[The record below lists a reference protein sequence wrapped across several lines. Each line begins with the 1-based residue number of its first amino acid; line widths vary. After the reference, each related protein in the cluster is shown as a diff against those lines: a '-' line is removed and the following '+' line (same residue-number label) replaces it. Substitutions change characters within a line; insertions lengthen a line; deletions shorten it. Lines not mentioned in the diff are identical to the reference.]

1 MEFVSLAAAVETVAA
16 VEPVA
21 AVTVEAVAA
30 EAVEA
35 AVSLWTT
42 SGACAPSSGRS
53 GKSTLKHAARAL
65 NHADK
70 NSNTLSR
77 IYISSGYTKPF
88 QYRIFTRWAFGA
100 TRTSSTT
107 TMDRFHKKFHNI
119 NYNSHSV
126 TTKRRTIF

>member
-1 MEFVSLAAAVETVAA
+1 MEFVSLVAAVEAVAA

-21 AVTVEAVAA
+21 AVTVEAVA
-30 EAVEA
+30 A

>member
-1 MEFVSLAAAVETVAA
+1 MKFVSLAAAVEAVAA

-30 EAVEA
+30 EAVAA